1 MEILPAIDLRGGK
14 CVQLVQGRFH
24 EETVFGDDPAA
35 MARRWEAEGA
45 RRLHVVDLEGA
56 RDGEPRNL
64 DAVARIVEA
73 VGIPVQLGGGIR
85 EVATARRAL
94 DVGVDRVIVGT
105 AALDPEAAAR
115 FAAEIGDS
123 VVAGIDARGGFVAVR
138 GWLDTT
144 EVRALDLARRLA
156 GLGFRWVVFTDIA
169 QDGMLE
175 GPNVAALREV
185 VESVD
190 ASVIASGGISS
201 VRDVE
206 AVREAG
212 AVGAIVG
219 TALYT
224 GRLTLAEALEAAC

>member
-1 MEILPAIDLRGGK
+1 
-14 CVQLVQGRFH
+14 
-24 EETVFGDDPAA
+24 
-35 MARRWEAEGA
+35 
-45 RRLHVVDLEGA
+45 
-56 RDGEPRNL
+56 
-64 DAVARIVEA
+64 
-73 VGIPVQLGGGIR
+73 
-85 EVATARRAL
+85 
-94 DVGVDRVIVGT
+94 
-105 AALDPEAAAR
+105 
-115 FAAEIGDS
+115 
-123 VVAGIDARGGFVAVR
+123 
-138 GWLDTT
+138 
-144 EVRALDLARRLA
+144 VRALDLARRLV

-212 AVGAIVG
+212 AVGAIIG